1 MTLSSIQH
9 ENLFVYINKLIF
21 ACKDHSFSYSD
32 FFNLGIFGSVVAFEG
47 QGKDGFIFVG
57 VPCDEEEEEVVDM
70 LLLNFFSSEILVDMA
85 DDLFKSIE

>member
-1 MTLSSIQH
+1 M
-9 ENLFVYINKLIF
+9 
-21 ACKDHSFSYSD
+21 
-32 FFNLGIFGSVVAFEG
+32 VAFEG